1 MRYTLFRLV
10 GSSSAALVGIVLV
23 AGNATTSAVAGVFA
37 AISNVIR
44 WLARVAMKALDANR
58 FAYWE
63 SVTTQQKEL
72 GELHLLMAASQVKE
86 DALSRRVWMPMHTV
100 AINRIAGQ
108 LYAGCGWEPPRIHQY
123 LREVVESIPGM
134 QYLGGDDFQESGV
147 Q

>member
-1 MRYTLFRLV
+1 MRYALFRAV
-10 GSSSAALVGIVLV
+10 GSFSSAWVGINLGISNMLI
-23 AGNATTSAVAGVFA
+23 AAVAGSFNAVN
-37 AISNVIR
+37 SCIR
-44 WLARVAMKALDANR
+44 WLARSAMKALDDDR
-58 FAYWE
+58 FTYWE

-86 DALSRRVWMPMHTV
+86 DALSRRVWMPMHTI

-108 LYAGCGWEPPRIHQY
+108 LHFGCGWEPPRIHQY

-134 QYLGGDDFQESGV
+134 QYMGGDDFQESGV